1 MRKWAHDNLPRGPLR
16 ILECGSG
23 NGTLL
28 LSFLTSPPSTSSS
41 SSEGQK
47 FSLTGIDY
55 SPLAA
60 DLAAGVEKTRREQ
73 ISNGDYPDDS
83 DDYDSEDDSAS
94 ENGGGA
100 GRVVVNQVPPVE
112 WRCGDLL
119 RDEIDERWD
128 LVLDKGTFDALCL
141 SDEPVQ
147 EAEGR
152 PPSLVYPE
160 RIARLVQKGGFFLI
174 TSCNFTEEEVK
185 RRWTK
190 PGLGESR

>member
-1 MRKWAHDNLPRGPLR
+1 
-16 ILECGSG
+16 
-23 NGTLL
+23 
-28 LSFLTSPPSTSSS
+28 
-41 SSEGQK
+41 
-47 FSLTGIDY
+47 LTGIDY

-83 DDYDSEDDSAS
+83 DSEGSEDEES
-94 ENGGGA
+94 GGGA
-100 GRVVVNQVPPVE
+100 RGVVVNSVPPVE

-119 RDEIDERWD
+119 RDEIEERWD

-190 PGLGESR
+190 PGLGESRSYVLSKDS

>member
-28 LSFLTSPPSTSSS
+28 LSFLTSP
-41 SSEGQK
+41 SSEAQK

-83 DDYDSEDDSAS
+83 DSDHSEDESR
-94 ENGGGA
+94 G
-100 GRVVVNQVPPVE
+100 VVVNSVPPVE

-119 RDEIDERWD
+119 RDEIAEKWD

-190 PGLGESR
+190 PGLGESRSYVMSKDSG

>member
-28 LSFLTSPPSTSSS
+28 LSFLTSP
-41 SSEGQK
+41 SSEAQK

-83 DDYDSEDDSAS
+83 DSDHSEDEAESR
-94 ENGGGA
+94 G
-100 GRVVVNQVPPVE
+100 VVVNSVPPVE
-112 WRCGDLL
+112 WRCEDLL
-119 RDEIDERWD
+119 RDEIAEKWD

-185 RRWTK
+185 RRWTRA
-190 PGLGESR
+190 GLGESR